1 VPPPGSTIA
10 AMTSRLSDPA
20 FAEEATS
27 PALDV
32 RKELAALHAE
42 RVSREL
48 GDEPTLPALDL
59 SKEIAAIKK
68 LKDPPKDP

>member
-1 VPPPGSTIA
+1 MKPIITTLR
-10 AMTSRLSDPA
+10 MSDPA

-42 RVSREL
+42 RLSRDL
-48 GDEPTLPALDL
+48 GDEPTLPAVDL
-59 SKEIAAIKK
+59 SKEIAALKK
-68 LKDPPKDP
+68 LKEPPKDPE